1 MKYLF
6 FAASMGLALAQN
18 PDIIPECARPC
29 IERATASSSSCEV
42 GDYYCACASL
52 GPIQAA
58 ATSCVVTNCGTG
70 IALSDVVP
78 AIQSLCQGIGSGSST
93 SISGGNDPP
102 KTTIDGGVSTP
113 LPTGTKSS
121 GTVQL
126 RSTGFLG
133 MIGLMIV
140 ALYG

>member
-6 FAASMGLALAQN
+6 FAASMGLVLAQN

-29 IERATASSSSCEV
+29 IERATASSSSCEI
-42 GDYYCACASL
+42 GDYYCACANL

-78 AIQSLCQGIGSGSST
+78 AIQSLCQSIGSGPST
-93 SISGGNDPP
+93 SISGGNGPP
-102 KTTIDGGVSTP
+102 KTTNDGGVSTP
-113 LPTGTKSS
+113 LPTGNKSS

-126 RSTGFLG
+126 RCTGLLG
-133 MIGLMIV
+133 MVGLMIL
-140 ALYG
+140 ALCG